1 MAWAGGCMKKESNQ
15 DETSYLFNVDVL
27 VKGRSNVEALQFLLN
42 LLSQNEHIADSRIQ
56 SGIEL
61 GNLIEAALYLKNSQ
75 PVITRLTQLLR
86 LRKSSPKKKSAA
98 VTNKPPVVQEIKQS
112 HVQPKPA
119 TQQELSTYE
128 WIKRYI
134 QDNTL
139 VRLIVN
145 RYGGQRSIPCRILNL
160 DHDNSLLSVYHV
172 DEKQVYSFKMNEIDE
187 ITS

>member
-1 MAWAGGCMKKESNQ
+1 MKKESNQ

-42 LLSQNEHIADSRIQ
+42 LLSQHDQIADSRIQ

-61 GNLIEAALYLKNSQ
+61 GNLIEAALYLKKQSASD
-75 PVITRLTQLLR
+75 
-86 LRKSSPKKKSAA
+86 SSDPAAKLAEKFSKRKSAA
-98 VTNKPPVVQEIKQS
+98 VMTKSTAAVQEIKQT
-112 HVQPKPA
+112 HAQPKPA
-119 TQQELSTYE
+119 IQQELSTYE

-134 QDNTL
+134 QDSTL

-187 ITS
+187 ITT

>member
-1 MAWAGGCMKKESNQ
+1 MKKESNQ

-42 LLSQNEHIADSRIQ
+42 LLTQHEQIADSRVQ

-61 GNLIEAALYLKNSQ
+61 GNLIEAALHLKKQSAVNG
-75 PVITRLTQLLR
+75 
-86 LRKSSPKKKSAA
+86 SSDAATALAEKFSKKKSNVAL
-98 VTNKPPVVQEIKQS
+98 TNKPPAVQEIKQA

-119 TQQELSTYE
+119 SQQELSTYD

-134 QDNTL
+134 HDNTL

-160 DHDNSLLSVYHV
+160 DHENNLLSVYHV

>member
-1 MAWAGGCMKKESNQ
+1 MKKESNQ

-42 LLSQNEHIADSRIQ
+42 LLTQHEQIADSRVQ

-61 GNLIEAALYLKNSQ
+61 GNLIEAALHLKKQSAVNG
-75 PVITRLTQLLR
+75 
-86 LRKSSPKKKSAA
+86 SSDAATALAEKFSKKKSNVAL
-98 VTNKPPVVQEIKQS
+98 TNKPPAVQEIKQA
-112 HVQPKPA
+112 HVQSKPA
-119 TQQELSTYE
+119 SQQELSTYD

-134 QDNTL
+134 HDNTL

-160 DHDNSLLSVYHV
+160 DHENNLLSVYHV

>member
-1 MAWAGGCMKKESNQ
+1 MKKESNQ

-27 VKGRSNVEALQFLLN
+27 VKGRSNVEALQFLLK
-42 LLSQNEHIADSRIQ
+42 LLSQHEQIADSRIQ

-61 GNLIEAALYLKNSQ
+61 GNLIEAALHLKKQSAVNS
-75 PVITRLTQLLR
+75 PSDAAATLAE
-86 LRKSSPKKKSAA
+86 KFSKKKSAA
-98 VTNKPPVVQEIKQS
+98 ITNKPPVVQEIKQS

-119 TQQELSTYE
+119 TQQDLSTYE

>member
-86 LRKSSPKKKSAA
+86 LRKSSPKRSQPQLRTSRQSFKRSNNP
-98 VTNKPPVVQEIKQS
+98 TYSQSLQHNK
-112 HVQPKPA
+112 
-119 TQQELSTYE
+119 
-128 WIKRYI
+128 
-134 QDNTL
+134 NL
-139 VRLIVN
+139 VRMNGSNAIYKIIRL
-145 RYGGQRSIPCRILNL
+145 YG
-160 DHDNSLLSVYHV
+160 
-172 DEKQVYSFKMNEIDE
+172 
-187 ITS
+187 

>member
-1 MAWAGGCMKKESNQ
+1 MKKESNQ

-42 LLSQNEHIADSRIQ
+42 LLSQHDQIADSRIQ

-61 GNLIEAALYLKNSQ
+61 GNLIEAALYLKKQSAND
-75 PVITRLTQLLR
+75 
-86 LRKSSPKKKSAA
+86 SSDPATKLAEKFSKKKSAA
-98 VTNKPPVVQEIKQS
+98 VMTKPAAVQEIKQS
-112 HVQPKPA
+112 RTQPKPA
-119 TQQELSTYE
+119 TQQELNTYE
-128 WIKRYI
+128 WIQRYI

-160 DHDNSLLSVYHV
+160 DHGNNLLSVYHV

-187 ITS
+187 ITT